1 MTLAACRY
9 VKGGLSRSLTVR
21 NLQLSLYGLPFSMAY
36 MWLKDGVTR
45 SNMVQVG
52 SWVQQGSIQMTHHPL
67 APPLRVSAHLVHSGA
82 FPCTCTCISSS
93 RAYRCICRALTWWR
107 GRWSRSRFSV
117 AS

>member
-1 MTLAACRY
+1 MAGPACRY

-52 SWVQQGSIQMTHHPL
+52 W
-67 APPLRVSAHLVHSGA
+67 
-82 FPCTCTCISSS
+82 
-93 RAYRCICRALTWWR
+93 
-107 GRWSRSRFSV
+107 
-117 AS
+117 

>member
-1 MTLAACRY
+1 VACTHVTVPACRY

-52 SWVQQGSIQMTHHPL
+52 
-67 APPLRVSAHLVHSGA
+67 A
-82 FPCTCTCISSS
+82 
-93 RAYRCICRALTWWR
+93 
-107 GRWSRSRFSV
+107 
-117 AS
+117 